1 MYKFKVGIK
10 EEEYNEFIKNYEY
23 TSFMQEIA
31 WAKVKNNWENILC
44 GIYENKKLIAACSIL
59 VKKLAKGFKMFY
71 IPRGYLIDF
80 QNLELLKFMTDNI
93 KKLAKESK
101 AYVVK
106 IDPNFCVSEKLFKN
120 HEQHFDIYS
129 KDYKKKHDN
138 LLKLGYIHTGFVKGL
153 HENYQPRFQ
162 MAVPLIDS
170 NNNFL
175 NYEELL
181 KTFKSKF
188 RYYIGDFHKKR
199 GVYFTYSHDRKD
211 IKKFVQLLKCT
222 EKNKNIHLRNE
233 EYFNKILNN
242 FKKRA
247 YILFG
252 NVDLEKYLEFLK
264 NNNGKAEDIKTVE
277 NMIKEKGATI
287 TLSSALLIT
296 PINKGIRCSDYLYA
310 GNDLALSKLN
320 ISGGVALEAAKIS
333 IEHKCHYCNLGGISG
348 YLDDSLTNFKSKYNA
363 VILEY
368 AGEYDLVINKFKYHF
383 IKTFKP
389 ILTKIYKIIKK

>member
-1 MYKFKVGIK
+1 M
-10 EEEYNEFIKNYEY
+10 
-23 TSFMQEIA
+23 
-31 WAKVKNNWENILC
+31 
-44 GIYENKKLIAACSIL
+44 
-59 VKKLAKGFKMFY
+59 
-71 IPRGYLIDF
+71 
-80 QNLELLKFMTDNI
+80 
-93 KKLAKESK
+93 
-101 AYVVK
+101 
-106 IDPNFCVSEKLFKN
+106 
-120 HEQHFDIYS
+120 
-129 KDYKKKHDN
+129 
-138 LLKLGYIHTGFVKGL
+138 
-153 HENYQPRFQ
+153 
-162 MAVPLIDS
+162 
-170 NNNFL
+170 
-175 NYEELL
+175 
-181 KTFKSKF
+181 
-188 RYYIGDFHKKR
+188 
-199 GVYFTYSHDRKD
+199 
-211 IKKFVQLLKCT
+211 
-222 EKNKNIHLRNE
+222 RNE